1 MDIRQPIIHDRH
13 VVKQYF
19 ENMKSQNIHKN
30 AFTMPKDLTLVT
42 CRNEGTME
50 DRIIDHLKGYEEKS
64 ILECSLEYLGI
75 EGLVILTD
83 DRLPWRNTFKFE
95 MLNNY
100 LNSGDCKTK
109 YFMFCDAIDVIF
121 KDDPQKVVD
130 IFESSDCDA
139 LFMST
144 TSTDGYNC
152 MPDVKKSA
160 DNINGGNGRYLNS
173 GTYIGKTEFIKEIV
187 DECMKY
193 AIPHGVTMG
202 EYHQYLASNPIDY
215 PKGSQDQDMFRF
227 VEPMF
232 HPRLKVDY
240 GNLMAYRS

>member
-1 MDIRQPIIHDRH
+1 
-13 VVKQYF
+13 
-19 ENMKSQNIHKN
+19 
-30 AFTMPKDLTLVT
+30 
-42 CRNEGTME
+42 
-50 DRIIDHLKGYEEKS
+50 
-64 ILECSLEYLGI
+64 LGI

>member
-1 MDIRQPIIHDRH
+1 
-13 VVKQYF
+13 
-19 ENMKSQNIHKN
+19 
-30 AFTMPKDLTLVT
+30 
-42 CRNEGTME
+42 
-50 DRIIDHLKGYEEKS
+50 
-64 ILECSLEYLGI
+64 
-75 EGLVILTD
+75 
-83 DRLPWRNTFKFE
+83 
-95 MLNNY
+95 
-100 LNSGDCKTK
+100 
-109 YFMFCDAIDVIF
+109 MFCDAIDVIF

-202 EYHQYLASNPIDY
+202 EYHQYLASYPIDY